1 MSNATEVLIDQEL
14 VQNGI
19 MTSETFS
26 LEVERRYAEDPD
38 PQKLYLSHASDYM
51 ESLGID
57 AGDGKKLLS
66 PALLD
71 KIRHEALT
79 RNMLKEKNTTYSLF

>member
-1 MSNATEVLIDQEL
+1 MDILLDQEL

-38 PQKLYLSHASDYM
+38 PQKLYLTHSSDFM
-51 ESLGID
+51 EELGID
-57 AGDGKKLLS
+57 PGDGKKLLS
-66 PALLD
+66 LALLD

-79 RNMLKEKNTTYSLF
+79 RNLLKEKPTTYSLF